1 MSSIRQGADSADRPE
16 IHVEQDDALARLGLF
31 SSCPPAS
38 AFQKVDFGDIVLG
51 ADFFS
56 TNLSKLI
63 DSSKIW
69 AESTGLVTAYYD
81 SVMSKIPI
89 DGLAQAVSSFY
100 DHSSVFADI
109 SRIAA
114 DFSEGVAKSIGR
126 TIKVQE
132 IASPLLESLRPSID
146 AIGKVLDNLDAEGF
160 WGSCRESAEEWGGHG
175 WVLLDG
181 MNMRMIRSCPGTF
194 PEANRILKPIALASF
209 PETKAVILANAR
221 KRKDVVEMFS
231 LYEEKHYKPCA
242 MMACSLIEGE
252 IINWKIAKTRTRRV
266 NSKPTSLTIAED
278 VASSQQAMVD
288 LVSTIAAYDHFFRNT
303 HPFNRALEGELNRN
317 FLMHGMMHKEVT
329 QVACLKLFY
338 LLEKVAVLLPSCA
351 VNE

>member
-288 LVSTIAAYDHFFRNT
+288 LVSTIAAYDHF
-303 HPFNRALEGELNRN
+303 LETLIRSIERW
-317 FLMHGMMHKEVT
+317 K
-329 QVACLKLFY
+329 A
-338 LLEKVAVLLPSCA
+338 S
-351 VNE
+351 